1 MRQTVIM
8 AVANARVFVNGCF
21 IYVYLIGAAGK
32 GW

>member
-1 MRQTVIM
+1 MRQAVIM
-8 AVANARVFVNGCF
+8 AVAIAITFNEVF